1 VKRALSSRSL
11 ARLAVFLACIVA
23 FPAAAQGPV
32 PATTGA
38 NERFAAGTR
47 AFEAGDFRGALEDF
61 QAAMTA
67 GEEGPAVRYNIAV
80 CYYKLGDYRRAEE
93 AFKDLALRFPEMRD
107 LAHYNLGL
115 ALVRQDR
122 PGEARRAFERV
133 QGGSDTQIAALAATM
148 LDRLDAAQ
156 DAASARLWT
165 RLIDV
170 RVGYDD
176 NVALIDAAS
185 LPAGRSTDSPLA
197 EVFAFF
203 SGPAGDR
210 PWRIDASA
218 YLVTYPD
225 ATEFDQRVFY
235 LGAAREWRAGEW
247 YFDAGPGLSYSQI
260 DGEGFER
267 RIGAIM
273 NARRT
278 AAKVTFAAQ
287 LAHDEIDDVEPQFA
301 YISGTLDQL
310 ALIVDGAAGSG
321 RVIVGYYLE
330 RNDRAD
336 PGVSAD
342 RDRYVFRYRR
352 LFGAA
357 WAGDLMYEY
366 RASDYSRLSP
376 AREESRRQYGIDLR
390 RGIARDWQI
399 VLQYRFADNES
410 DDAVYTYD
418 RHRISFGMSRAF

>member
-1 VKRALSSRSL
+1 VEPALSWRPP
-11 ARLAVFLACIVA
+11 ARLAVFLGCIVA
-23 FPAAAQGPV
+23 FSAAAQAPAPV
-32 PATTGA
+32 PNVAS
-38 NERFAAGTR
+38 ERFAAGSR
-47 AFEAGDFRGALEDF
+47 AFENGDFGRALESF
-61 QAAMTA
+61 QAAIAA
-67 GEEGPAVRYNIAV
+67 GTDGPAVHYNVAV
-80 CYYKLGDYRRAEE
+80 CYYKLGDYRRAEKALE
-93 AFKDLALRFPEMRD
+93 DLAARFPEMRD
-107 LAHYNLGL
+107 LAYYNLGL

-122 PGEARRAFERV
+122 LRHARSAFERARV
-133 QGGSDTQIAALAATM
+133 GNDAQVTALAAAM
-148 LDRLDAAQ
+148 LDRLEPAQ
-156 DAASARLWT
+156 DAALPLSWT

-185 LPAGRSTDSPLA
+185 LPAGRSTDSPLG

-203 SGPAGDR
+203 SGPPGDR
-210 PWRIDASA
+210 PWRVDASA
-218 YLVTYPD
+218 YLVTYPE
-225 ATEFDQRVFY
+225 ATEFDQTVLY
-235 LGAAREWRAGEW
+235 AGAAREWRAGEW
-247 YFDAGPGLSYSQI
+247 YFDAGPGLSYAQL

-278 AAKVTFAAQ
+278 VAKVTFAAQ
-287 LAHDEIDDVEPQFA
+287 LAHDEVDDLEPQFA
-301 YISGTLDQL
+301 YLAGTLDQL
-310 ALIVDGAAGSG
+310 ALIVDGEVGSG
-321 RVIVGYYLE
+321 RVIVAYYLE

-366 RASDYSRLSP
+366 RTSDYTRMNPL
-376 AREESRRQYGIDLR
+376 REESRQQYGVDLR
-390 RGIARDWQI
+390 RGIGRDWQI

-410 DDAVYTYD
+410 NDAAYTYD
-418 RHRISFGMSRAF
+418 RHRISFGMSRTF

>member
-1 VKRALSSRSL
+1 VKRALFSRPR
-11 ARLAVFLACIVA
+11 ARLAVLLACIVA
-23 FPAAAQGPV
+23 LPAAAQAPV
-32 PATTGA
+32 SATTGA
-38 NERFAAGTR
+38 GERFAAGTR
-47 AFEAGDFRGALEDF
+47 AFEAGDFRRALEDF

-67 GEEGPAVRYNIAV
+67 GEEGPAVRYNVAV

-93 AFKDLALRFPEMRD
+93 AFSDLALRFPEMRD
-107 LAHYNLGL
+107 LADYNLGL

-122 PGEARRAFERV
+122 TGEARTAFERAQV
-133 QGGSDTQIAALAATM
+133 GNDAQIAALAAAM
-148 LDRLDAAQ
+148 LDRLEPDQ
-156 DAASARLWT
+156 NAASPRPWT
-165 RLIDV
+165 RLIDA

-176 NVALIDAAS
+176 NVALIDTAS

-203 SGPAGDR
+203 SGPPGDR
-210 PWRIDASA
+210 PWRIDTSA

-235 LGAAREWRAGEW
+235 ASAVREWRAGEW
-247 YFDAGPGLSYSQI
+247 YFDAGPGLSYSQL

-267 RIGAIM
+267 RIGAII

-278 AAKVTFAAQ
+278 AAKITFAAQ
-287 LAHDEIDDVEPQFA
+287 LAHDEVDDVEPQFA
-301 YISGTLDQL
+301 YIAGTLDQL
-310 ALIVDGAAGSG
+310 ALIVDGAVGSG

-342 RDRYVFRYRR
+342 RDRYVLRCRR

-366 RASDYSRLSP
+366 RTSDYTRLNP

-410 DDAVYTYD
+410 NDAAYTYD
-418 RHRISFGMSRAF
+418 RHRVSFGMSRAF